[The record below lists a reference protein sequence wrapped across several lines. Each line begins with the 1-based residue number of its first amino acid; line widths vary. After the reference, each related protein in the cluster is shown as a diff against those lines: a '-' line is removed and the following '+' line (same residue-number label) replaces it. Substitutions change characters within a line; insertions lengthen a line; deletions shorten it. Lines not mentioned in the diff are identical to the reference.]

1 MKHFSRTRL
10 LALAVGLGVT
20 AVILLMA
27 GLSTAV
33 AQGDVDLT
41 LEMEAPAHVA
51 ISSTFEVRIAYY
63 NLGTQIPPDATVTA
77 TLPEGTQ
84 FIAATDR
91 WYDPLPPDVT
101 NGNELSWY
109 FDYLTCQKPLDSCC
123 GHIVITL
130 QTDADLPEDTVLTTT
145 AVIATTA
152 EESDETNNEAS
163 VVSLIG
169 AMAGS
174 TKQVQAR
181 QAMPGDVLTYT
192 ITIDYSKQP
201 GVSSWQDA
209 TLEDTL
215 PPSHQV
221 RFLGWSGTLSGTMID
236 GHQWQW
242 QGRVQAG
249 EPLTFQYRLGIE
261 SVVAPGAVIT
271 NVAMLGWDDRQ
282 MQLGP
287 VTTVVT
293 LPHGTMALG
302 PFQGGQLYHSYG
314 VTLTVPPG
322 AVTDTTRFQI
332 GPLFTDTH
340 PITPPGGLLFA
351 NRAFEVNAFRFGD
364 PVREFS
370 QPLTMTMNY
379 ADIDVVGL
387 KRETLRMWRRDGP
400 DGPWAVL
407 DEPSQVMSGTLS
419 FTTMHFSQFA
429 LFGEGNGDHIIYLP
443 LILR

>member
-1 MKHFSRTRL
+1 MKYFSRTRL
-10 LALAVGLGVT
+10 LALAISIGVT
-20 AVILLMA
+20 AVILLMG

-51 ISSTFEVRIAYY
+51 ISSTFDVRIVYY
-63 NLGTQIPPDATVTA
+63 NLGTQIPPDAWVTA
-77 TLPEGTQ
+77 TLPEETQ
-84 FIAATDR
+84 FMAATDR
-91 WYDPLPPDVT
+91 WGDPLPPDGA
-101 NGNELSWY
+101 NGNVLSWY
-109 FDYLTCQKPLDSCC
+109 FDSLACQKPLDSCC

-130 QTDADLPEDTVLTTT
+130 QTGEDLPEDTVLTTT
-145 AVIATTA
+145 ASISTTA
-152 EESDETNNEAS
+152 EESDPTNNEAS
-163 VVSLIG
+163 VVSVIG

-181 QAMPGDVLTYT
+181 HAMPGDVLTYT
-192 ITIDYSKQP
+192 ITIDYAREP
-201 GVSSWQDA
+201 GGSMWQEDT
-209 TLEDTL
+209 TLVDTL

-242 QGRVQAG
+242 EGRVKSG
-249 EPLTFQYRLGIE
+249 EPLTFQYRLGVE
-261 SVVAPGAVIT
+261 SVVMPGTVIT
-271 NVAMLGWDDRQ
+271 NVAMLGWDERY

-302 PFQGGQLYHSYG
+302 PFEGGQLYHSHG

-322 AVTDTTRFQI
+322 TVTDTTRFQI

-340 PITPPGGLLFA
+340 PISPPGGLLFA

-379 ADIDVVGL
+379 TDTDVAGL

-400 DGPWAVL
+400 DGPWAML
-407 DEPSQVMSGTLS
+407 DEPSQVMSGSLS
-419 FTTMHFSQFA
+419 FTTTHFSQFA
-429 LFGEGNGDHIIYLP
+429 LFGEGQYRVYLP
-443 LILR
+443 FILR